1 MIQYFLKL
9 IQIKEEISIFKFKVK
24 IMKNLLT
31 ILFVLCNGME
41 KRNSYETRV
50 RIDRE

>member
-9 IQIKEEISIFKFKVK
+9 IQIKEEISIFKFKIK

-31 ILFVLCNGME
+31 ILLLF
-41 KRNSYETRV
+41 SYAMAWRKEIVMR
-50 RIDRE
+50 RG